1 MAGTQWGK
9 KKWEIV
15 EKMVSLKQL
24 GKLEK
29 DVKHVETNIVF
40 YWLKYLDLESHF
52 DNFLDHGYDEL
63 ETIKCIGEEDLKAI
77 GVNLKNE
84 QSALLEAVEFI
95 RHRGAAWVY
104 FLPHAIDN
112 HIYEAHENM
121 HSDQCLDT
129 NEKTNSD
136 SSGVESWESSEDRL
150 SVHEN
155 LRAHNFS
162 QILVQ
167 AEITPTHNYKKNTK
181 VMEHGSYFSNPNNKT
196 IAIHSADSIETCVSS
211 HYEKFQAD
219 RNLLGFI
226 KNVLGCAREPEEH
239 KVYYK
244 GLNISDK

>member
-1 MAGTQWGK
+1 
-9 KKWEIV
+9 
-15 EKMVSLKQL
+15 MVSLKQL

-29 DVKHVETNIVF
+29 DVETNIVF

-52 DNFLDHGYDEL
+52 DNFLDHGYDDL

-84 QSALLEAVEFI
+84 QSVLLEAVEFL
-95 RHRGAAWVY
+95 RHKGAAWVY
-104 FLPHAIDN
+104 FLPHLIDN

-136 SSGVESWESSEDRL
+136 SSGVGSWESSKHQL
-150 SVHEN
+150 SVQEN

-167 AEITPTHNYKKNTK
+167 AEITPTHSDKKNT
-181 VMEHGSYFSNPNNKT
+181 N
-196 IAIHSADSIETCVSS
+196 
-211 HYEKFQAD
+211 
-219 RNLLGFI
+219 
-226 KNVLGCAREPEEH
+226 
-239 KVYYK
+239 
-244 GLNISDK
+244 